1 MRYEVKIPLSF
12 DNLNIFE
19 KWLLNQKN
27 INKIYKPRIISS
39 IYYDD
44 INLGFANDNLIGI
57 SNRIKIRLR
66 SYNLS
71 ENFNYEFKIK
81 KNRLGS
87 KIIIPSEKNINK
99 ICLKK
104 ILSVSN
110 KEIIDTN
117 FSKEIKSILIKKKL
131 LPIIKVTYKRK
142 YYSFKNSV
150 RITFDYPS
158 TYLNYLN
165 INNNNRDHIMVLE
178 IKFHPDDYYFAQNL
192 IHNSP
197 FIPKRFSK
205 YLRALSFT
213 GSAVYI

>member
-81 KNRLGS
+81 KNKIGT
-87 KIIIPSEKNINK
+87 KIIIPSKKNINE
-99 ICLKK
+99 IDLKK

-110 KEIIDTN
+110 KEIIDN
-117 FSKEIKSILIKKKL
+117 SFAKEINSILINKKL

-158 TYLNYLN
+158 TYFNYSN
-165 INNNNRDHIMVLE
+165 MNGINHDHINVLE

-213 GSAVYI
+213 GSAVYL

>member
-1 MRYEVKIPLSF
+1 MRYEVKIPLSY

-27 INKIYKPRIISS
+27 INTTHKPRIISS

-44 INLGFANDNLIGI
+44 VNLGFANDNLIGI

-81 KNRLGS
+81 KNKLGS
-87 KIIIPSEKNINK
+87 KIIIPSKKNINK
-99 ICLKK
+99 INLKK

-110 KEIIDTN
+110 KEIIDN
-117 FSKEIKSILIKKKL
+117 SFSKEIKSILIKKKL

-158 TYLNYLN
+158 TYLNYSN
-165 INNNNRDHIMVLE
+165 INNNNRDHINVLE
-178 IKFHPDDYYFAQNL
+178 IKFHPDDYHFAQNL

>member
-1 MRYEVKIPLSF
+1 M
-12 DNLNIFE
+12 
-19 KWLLNQKN
+19 
-27 INKIYKPRIISS
+27 
-39 IYYDD
+39 
-44 INLGFANDNLIGI
+44 
-57 SNRIKIRLR
+57 
-66 SYNLS
+66 
-71 ENFNYEFKIK
+71 
-81 KNRLGS
+81 
-87 KIIIPSEKNINK
+87 
-99 ICLKK
+99 
-104 ILSVSN
+104 
-110 KEIIDTN
+110 
-117 FSKEIKSILIKKKL
+117 
-131 LPIIKVTYKRK
+131 PIIKVTYKRK

>member
-81 KNRLGS
+81 KNKLGS

-104 ILSVSN
+104 YCQ
-110 KEIIDTN
+110 
-117 FSKEIKSILIKKKL
+117 FLIKK
-131 LPIIKVTYKRK
+131 
-142 YYSFKNSV
+142 
-150 RITFDYPS
+150 
-158 TYLNYLN
+158 
-165 INNNNRDHIMVLE
+165 
-178 IKFHPDDYYFAQNL
+178 
-192 IHNSP
+192 
-197 FIPKRFSK
+197 
-205 YLRALSFT
+205 
-213 GSAVYI
+213 